1 MASPPRRKAS
11 YGMNKMS
18 RKKTKTNNILKQLHL
33 STPCGSA
40 IGFENDGRIFRRF
53 WIGRWR

>member
-18 RKKTKTNNILKQLHL
+18 RKKTKANNILKQLHL

-53 WIGRWR
+53 LIGR